1 MTWCVIR
8 KKTEKS
14 DFCLFFIITNFLWQ
28 EERNRY
34 KSDCLF
40 FVRSMRSD
48 FLSFFIAFV
57 AGGAFIGCILTIY
70 FWWKIAKQRKQAIK
84 QSRSVIL
91 GEISEKMLPI
101 FPEFL
106 YHSKDLVF
114 IGKGVDYIIFDGLA
128 EGELRDIIFLEIK
141 TGKSQLNKNERMIQ
155 QFLSTKRAR
164 YELINIKY

>member
-1 MTWCVIR
+1 
-8 KKTEKS
+8 
-14 DFCLFFIITNFLWQ
+14 
-28 EERNRY
+28 
-34 KSDCLF
+34 
-40 FVRSMRSD
+40 
-48 FLSFFIAFV
+48 
-57 AGGAFIGCILTIY
+57 
-70 FWWKIAKQRKQAIK
+70 
-84 QSRSVIL
+84 
-91 GEISEKMLPI
+91 MLPI

>member
-1 MTWCVIR
+1 
-8 KKTEKS
+8 
-14 DFCLFFIITNFLWQ
+14 
-28 EERNRY
+28 
-34 KSDCLF
+34 
-40 FVRSMRSD
+40 MRSD

-57 AGGAFIGCILTIY
+57 AGGAFIGCILAIY

-91 GEISEKMLPI
+91 GEVSEKMLPI
-101 FPEFL
+101 FPEFP

-141 TGKSQLNKNERMIQ
+141 TGKSQLNKNEKMIQ
-155 QFLSTKRAR
+155 HFLSTRRAR